1 MYGPFL
7 FPIIQ
12 RYTVREKKRH
22 DNALSALFVG
32 NAFHTDLGYCT
43 MLKFCIDDKHLASV
57 TCIYFFLL
65 LSWEVNEKQ
74 RDGRKPN
81 SEE

>member
-1 MYGPFL
+1 MTMRFL
-7 FPIIQ
+7 
-12 RYTVREKKRH
+12 
-22 DNALSALFVG
+22 L
-32 NAFHTDLGYCT
+32 AFHTDLGYCT